1 MDIKPLSP
9 AEQESLRTRIL
20 QGDSLPLETLQRIV
34 LTRRTAFTAIP
45 TEKRSKDRTSKA
57 PPPTEDQLD
66 FF

>member
-20 QGDSLPLETLQRIV
+20 QGEALSIETLQRIV

-45 TEKRSKDRTSKA
+45 AEKRSKDRTAKAA
-57 PPPTEDQLD
+57 PPDENQLD